1 MREVAL
7 LNGDDDDGGAVCAPC
22 DDGGGEPAG
31 GAATRRRRRPKIDW
45 EDAPEPAAGVAAD
58 GGGAGW
64 LVIDGGAQRVG
75 ARDLRLRCRCAA
87 CVEELTGRKMLRDET
102 VPLDVAPVEIA
113 PVGNYAVSIRWTDG
127 HASLYPYRAFVD
139 SWAAP
144 QPAPTLDPRED
155 VAAS

>member
-1 MREVAL
+1 M
-7 LNGDDDDGGAVCAPC
+7 
-22 DDGGGEPAG
+22 
-31 GAATRRRRRPKIDW
+31 
-45 EDAPEPAAGVAAD
+45 
-58 GGGAGW
+58 
-64 LVIDGGAQRVG
+64 IDGGARRVG

-127 HASLYPYRAFVD
+127 HTSLYPYRAFVD

-144 QPAPTLDPRED
+144 RPAPTLDPRED

>member
-1 MREVAL
+1 M
-7 LNGDDDDGGAVCAPC
+7 
-22 DDGGGEPAG
+22 
-31 GAATRRRRRPKIDW
+31 
-45 EDAPEPAAGVAAD
+45 
-58 GGGAGW
+58 
-64 LVIDGGAQRVG
+64 IDGGAQRVG